1 MFGPDCVNVT
11 NKRRKNEMT
20 KKKRVVKNLA
30 AEPTVE
36 APKEQEQLFNIKLE
50 MIGAEP
56 VTVNG
61 LDGQGVQRIRQWFSG
76 LGHSIFELTVGTGLL
91 VFDRSKVAYLVV
103 GPQEGEQVEG
113 IVE

>member
-1 MFGPDCVNVT
+1 MT
-11 NKRRKNEMT
+11 RRKT
-20 KKKRVVKNLA
+20 KMAKKQRKVRDLA
-30 AEPTVE
+30 VEPTVE

-76 LGHSIFELTVGTGLL
+76 LGHSIFELSVGTGLL

-103 GPQEGEQVEG
+103 GPQEGEKVEQ
-113 IVE
+113 